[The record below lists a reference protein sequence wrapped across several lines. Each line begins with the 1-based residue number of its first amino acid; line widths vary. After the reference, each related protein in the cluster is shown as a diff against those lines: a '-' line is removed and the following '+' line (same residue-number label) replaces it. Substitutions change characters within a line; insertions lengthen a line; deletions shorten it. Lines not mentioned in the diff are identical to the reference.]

1 MQKIPPSPRGRVDK
15 WLSRRERSA
24 KPKILRPLPQR
35 GLLRYRPKEV
45 RNGVV
50 DRFSDA
56 LGRFGYRARVSAR
69 FGARFRSDSGRYRSP
84 ASQVEGDGG
93 HHHLG
98 LGLGQSDIA
107 DQVHSHPALERG
119 KSCLYCCPAPCN
131 EAIVAL
137 ETRW

>member
-1 MQKIPPSPRGRVDK
+1 MNRPWRGLAPAAGFGQRVGINSPAP
-15 WLSRRERSA
+15 LTRSGCA
-24 KPKILRPLPQR
+24 FAASPTR

-56 LGRFGYRARVSAR
+56 LGRFGYRAGVSAR

-107 DQVHSHPALERG
+107 D
-119 KSCLYCCPAPCN
+119 
-131 EAIVAL
+131 
-137 ETRW
+137 